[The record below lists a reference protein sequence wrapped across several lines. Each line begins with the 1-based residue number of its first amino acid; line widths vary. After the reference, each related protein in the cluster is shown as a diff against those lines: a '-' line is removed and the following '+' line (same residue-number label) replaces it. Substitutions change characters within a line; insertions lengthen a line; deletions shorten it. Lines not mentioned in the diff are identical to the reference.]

1 MMDFTAIRLLLGGY
15 LTGLISKARE
25 DERGLN
31 SMEYAA
37 IIAGVLVVVGVLVA
51 AITLAATGKINN
63 IK

>member
-1 MMDFTAIRLLLGGY
+1 MEFMAIRLIAGGY
-15 LTGLISKARE
+15 LAGMISRARE

-37 IIAGVLVVVGVLVA
+37 IVAGVLAVVGVLVA
-51 AITLAATGKINN
+51 AIMLAANGKIAG